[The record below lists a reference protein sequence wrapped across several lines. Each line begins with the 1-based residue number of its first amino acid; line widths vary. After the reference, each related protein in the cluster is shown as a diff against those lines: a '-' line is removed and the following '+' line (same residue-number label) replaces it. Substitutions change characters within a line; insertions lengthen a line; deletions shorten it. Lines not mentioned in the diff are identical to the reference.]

1 MKAPSVKET
10 TTDAGATHSD
20 SPNTLVLFRQRV
32 EEPSLMHGEQAISAL
47 LAAFELLSHRGSGS
61 TAWACPFR
69 DNALAFLLDSM
80 SDAANLWGPSGDL
93 LYRNRA
99 SERLAIGHFDC
110 AAIGELTFRGRHFE
124 RRSTR
129 CMHRGEEY
137 VIEVFAERGPVP
149 AAGALVGRRDERV
162 ALLR

>member
-1 MKAPSVKET
+1 MKAPSVKEPRSG
-10 TTDAGATHSD
+10 AGSTSSD

-32 EEPSLMHGEQAISAL
+32 EGPSLMHGEQAVSAL

-61 TAWACPFR
+61 AAWAWPFR

-80 SDAANLWGPSGDL
+80 SDAINLWGPSGDL
-93 LYRNRA
+93 VYRNRA
-99 SERLAIGHFDC
+99 SERLDIGHFDY
-110 AAIGELTFRGRHFE
+110 AAIGELTFQGRHFE

-137 VIEVFAERGPVP
+137 VIEILAERGPVP
-149 AAGALVGRRDERV
+149 VAGALVGRREERV
-162 ALLR
+162 AVLR